1 MTVLIADDD
10 QNIITALKLLLKNEG
25 LASVSCNTPFDA
37 LELIRKQAFQLALID
52 LNYHEDT
59 TSGKEG
65 LDLISAIRK
74 IDEYLPIIVMTG
86 WGTVSVAVEAMQ
98 RGAMDFVE
106 KPWDQNNRLVAAIRT
121 QIRLGEIAKSEVRLQ
136 AENKILRSE
145 NNNLGN
151 MVYESPAMKSLLKVV
166 DKVAASDMPVLITG
180 ENGTGK
186 SLLASYIHEHSS
198 RAAGPFVSVNMGGI
212 SEPAF
217 ESEMFGHIKGAFTD
231 AKSDRIGRIE
241 LADGGTLF
249 MDEIANMP
257 TGQQAKILRVL
268 EEYKYEKLGS
278 SQEKTVS
285 VRIISAT
292 NADLT
297 RLTAEQG
304 FRTDLL
310 YRLNGVTLEIPAL
323 RDRVADIL
331 PMAEKFLNAAI
342 SHYESPAK
350 GFSDESVK
358 ALQSYSWPGNVRE
371 LRHVVERAVLL
382 CLGEE
387 ISVTELQLPALS
399 IGPGLQASDEFFTMS
414 LEKAESWYIK
424 QVIENNDGN
433 STQAAKTLGISRS
446 ALYRRIGKTGR

>member
-1 MTVLIADDD
+1 LTVLIADDD

-25 LASVSCNTPFDA
+25 LATVSCNTPQDA
-37 LELIRKQAFQLALID
+37 LELIQKQAFQLALID

-74 IDEYLPIIVMTG
+74 VDEYLPIIVMTG

-106 KPWDQNNRLVAAIRT
+106 KPWDDNNRLIAAIRT
-121 QIRLGEIAKSEVRLQ
+121 QIRLAEIAKNEIKLQ
-136 AENKILRSE
+136 TENKILKSE
-145 NNNLGN
+145 KNNLGN
-151 MVYESPAMKSLLKVV
+151 MVCESPAMKSLLRIV
-166 DKVAASDMPVLITG
+166 DKVAASDIPILITG

-186 SLLASYIHEHSS
+186 SLLASYIHEHSQ

-231 AKSDRIGRIE
+231 AKHDRIGRVE
-241 LADGGTLF
+241 LADRGTLF

-278 SQEKTVS
+278 SQERSVS
-285 VRIISAT
+285 VRVISAT
-292 NADLT
+292 NADLA
-297 RLTAEQG
+297 RLTAEEG

-331 PMAEKFLNAAI
+331 PMAEKFLQAAI

-350 GFSDESVK
+350 RFSKQAVE
-358 ALQSYSWPGNVRE
+358 ALEHYSWPGNVRE
-371 LRHVVERAVLL
+371 LKHVVERAVLL
-382 CLGEE
+382 CLQAK
-387 ISVTELQLPALS
+387 ISVAELQLPALTV
-399 IGPGLQASDEFFTMS
+399 PVDAQLSDEFFSMS
-414 LEKAESWYIK
+414 LEQAESWFIK

-446 ALYRRIGKTGR
+446 SLYRRLGKSGK

>member
-1 MTVLIADDD
+1 LTVLIADDD
-10 QNIITALKLLLKNEG
+10 QNIITALKLLLKSEG
-25 LASVSCNTPFDA
+25 LDSVSCNTPKAA
-37 LELIRKQAFQLALID
+37 LELVQKQAFQLALID

-74 IDEYLPIIVMTG
+74 VDEYLPIIVMTG

-106 KPWDQNNRLVAAIRT
+106 KPWDENNRLIAAIRT
-121 QIRLGEIAKSEVRLQ
+121 QIRLAEIAKSEIKLQ
-136 AENKILRSE
+136 IENKILRSE
-145 NNNLGN
+145 KNNLGN
-151 MVYESPAMKSLLKVV
+151 MVCESPAMKSLLKII
-166 DKVAASDMPVLITG
+166 DKVAASDISILITG

-186 SLLASYIHEHSS
+186 SLLASYIHEHSQ

-231 AKSDRIGRIE
+231 AKHDRIGRIE
-241 LADGGTLF
+241 LADRGTLF

-257 TGQQAKILRVL
+257 TSQQAKILRVL

-278 SQEKTVS
+278 SQERSVS
-285 VRIISAT
+285 VRVISAT
-292 NADLT
+292 NADLA
-297 RLTAEQG
+297 RLTEEEG

-331 PMAEKFLNAAI
+331 PMAEKFLQAAI

-350 GFSDESVK
+350 SFSIQAVE
-358 ALQSYSWPGNVRE
+358 ALENYGWPGNVRE
-371 LRHVVERAVLL
+371 LKHVVERAVLL
-382 CLGEE
+382 CLQEE
-387 ISVTELQLPALS
+387 ISVSELQLPTLNVSADAQLS
-399 IGPGLQASDEFFTMS
+399 EEFFTMS
-414 LEKAESWYIK
+414 LEQAESWYIK
-424 QVIENNDGN
+424 RVIESKDGN
-433 STQAAKTLGISRS
+433 STQAAKTLEISRS
-446 ALYRRIGKTGR
+446 SLYRRLGKSGK